1 MACWY
6 FFSIQLLIREI
17 LFSPSLSFRAESSK
31 VKILLKFSK
40 KFFFC
45 SRNHE
50 SLFLRN
56 YLLATFYYFKV
67 TKINLK
73 RKLYQYKPK
82 DNKPIW
88 NYHNKICL
96 RSDCFCF
103 ASEISKVWYL
113 IEPFTKKKQIW
124 QLLQIFTFFP
134 VSTR

>member
-17 LFSPSLSFRAESSK
+17 LFSRNLSFRVESSEI
-31 VKILLKFSK
+31 KILLNSAK
-40 KFFFC
+40 KIFFC
-45 SRNHE
+45 LRNHE
-50 SLFLRN
+50 SFFLRN
-56 YLLATFYYFKV
+56 YLVTFFYFKV

-73 RKLYQYKPK
+73 RKVYQHRSK
-82 DNKPIW
+82 DNKPKW

-103 ASEISKVWYL
+103 ASKISKVWYL
-113 IEPFTKKKQIW
+113 IEPFTKKKEIR